1 MDDRLPFL
9 EHALPVMAGLS
20 ESQYHRIR
28 EAILAMIQR
37 DGGVTLLE
45 AATGRMLIGRLDRRF
60 RGHADPKRNRT
71 SAQLRGPINVLLR
84 GLAEA
89 GHPGDPAAQSSLS
102 QEQSVRL
109 GFGFEVNGPA
119 PRVRELDEALARVAR
134 LEPEAAARLGELAV
148 LFVEADGQVRAEER
162 ELLALVGSALDLS
175 FKPALDSGAG

>member
-1 MDDRLPFL
+1 M
-9 EHALPVMAGLS
+9 
-20 ESQYHRIR
+20 
-28 EAILAMIQR
+28 
-37 DGGVTLLE
+37 
-45 AATGRMLIGRLDRRF
+45 
-60 RGHADPKRNRT
+60 
-71 SAQLRGPINVLLR
+71 
-84 GLAEA
+84 
-89 GHPGDPAAQSSLS
+89 
-102 QEQSVRL
+102 